1 MRDSPCM
8 RELKAGLDRI
18 GVKYSVEDFEDADP
32 EGDGETYIQCVAWE
46 SGGVTQKAM
55 YGWCVDYN
63 GDRSGVT
70 LGWRFGYLE
79 WWPHGM
85 DGESVIATPD
95 EIVEAM
101 S

>member
-1 MRDSPCM
+1 M
-8 RELKAGLDRI
+8 
-18 GVKYSVEDFEDADP
+18 
-32 EGDGETYIQCVAWE
+32 
-46 SGGVTQKAM
+46 TQKAM

-95 EIVEAM
+95 EIIEAM